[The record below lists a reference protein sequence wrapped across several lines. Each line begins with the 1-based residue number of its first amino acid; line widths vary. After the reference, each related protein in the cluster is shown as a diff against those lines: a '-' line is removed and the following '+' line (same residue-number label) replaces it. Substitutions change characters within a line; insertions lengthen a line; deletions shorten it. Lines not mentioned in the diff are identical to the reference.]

1 MHSCQRNS
9 TAERQARIGRA
20 LQEISSVYREDAE
33 ILANLLYDKGVGTD
47 EIAKRLGVSKAAVSQ
62 KYPRTPKHS
71 EVLRRNEEKKKELWQ
86 RTHPKLTDIFHRWW
100 KFPHLTF
107 DQFVEHEREKSHD
120 PDFSEPEYE

>member
-1 MHSCQRNS
+1 MLRKNS
-9 TAERQARIGRA
+9 TAHRQARIGRT

-71 EVLRRNEEKKKELWQ
+71 QVLRRNEVKKQELWQ
-86 RTHPKLTDIFHRWW
+86 RTHPKLADIFHRWW
-100 KFPHLTF
+100 TFPHLTF
-107 DQFVEHEREKSHD
+107 DQLVEHEREKSHD